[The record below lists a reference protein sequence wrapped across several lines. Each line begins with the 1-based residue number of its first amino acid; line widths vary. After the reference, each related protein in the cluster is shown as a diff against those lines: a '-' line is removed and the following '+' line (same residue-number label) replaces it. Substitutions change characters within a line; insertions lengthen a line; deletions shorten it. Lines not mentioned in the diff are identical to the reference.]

1 MKTLVAL
8 NQISNDT
15 AYLSDIKSDNQYE
28 VSLSANEVEIYSD
41 YLKEAENYE
50 APDEET
56 GVLLIYNKKTH
67 QLESAD
73 NESELF

>member
-8 NQISNDT
+8 NKISDDT

-41 YLKEAENYE
+41 YLREAENYE

-56 GVLLIYNKKTH
+56 GVLLGFNTETRQIEPIN
-67 QLESAD
+67 
-73 NESELF
+73 NEMELF